1 MATKLVDQAASYQ
14 EYRFTK
20 DELEKLLAEV
30 FNQGECRQ
38 ALLQA
43 GEALEITML
52 RQRVENLQK
61 LCASYQDQLANL
73 HMSFQLKA

>member
-1 MATKLVDQAASYQ
+1 MKKLIEQAANYQ

-20 DELEKLLAEV
+20 AELEKLLAEV
-30 FNQGECRQ
+30 FNQGECHQ

-43 GEALEITML
+43 GESLELTLL

-61 LCASYQDQLANL
+61 LCTSYQDKLAEASL
-73 HMSFQLKA
+73 V